1 MRRSPSEKDQNPLAI
16 DAGELRH
23 QVQIQQLETTQSGT
37 GAPSTTWDTVLTTM
51 AAIMTASSREV
62 YQASQ
67 FTAQVS
73 HVLKIRW
80 PGTGILLQG
89 GMQVVFGSRTFKL
102 QTVENVLERNRVM
115 LLHCLEI
122 NGVQGQ

>member
-1 MRRSPSEKDQNPLAI
+1 MRTSPSPTNQNPLAI

-23 QVQIQQLETTQSGT
+23 QIQIQQQSPSQSTT
-37 GAPSTTWDTVLTTM
+37 GAPASNWTTILQTM
-51 AAIMTASSREV
+51 SKISTASSREV

-73 HVLKIRW
+73 HVIKIRW
-80 PGTGILLQG
+80 PGAGVNIQG
-89 GMQVVFGSRTFKL
+89 GQQVVFGSQVFKL
-102 QTVENVLERNRVM
+102 QTVENVLQRNRVL

-122 NGVQGQ
+122 NGTQ